1 MLRLNG
7 FQKSRGNSTIKS
19 NLQLPNMSLTQF
31 SMVEEL
37 AFLVKDNLPCK
48 HLVLSMED
56 MLVEFLQ
63 KETSLNEVL
72 ELEPMN
78 PYNRLLL
85 HRLADIFG
93 FSHQSTGE
101 GDDRHLVLKRCEET
115 SIPSI
120 LVADLLWEHDDY
132 HSPITSQLLTRLQD
146 SSTGIVI
153 FSANIHILSGTNV
166 ETQSS
171 RVSLEDR
178 EAAYFAARKRIFSTD
193 NADMASLAKERPRNN
208 PVVAQRMI
216 AHALGQRIKQPNNVL
231 NKVKN
236 QSNGQTSLEAH
247 QKSNREQHLDGKLP
261 QNLETEASTN
271 VTVSSAKK
279 HDTKVPVHNLKE
291 ERTGAAKRMFANALR
306 MHPAKDTVLSK
317 GDQSKPTDKS

>member
-1 MLRLNG
+1 
-7 FQKSRGNSTIKS
+7 
-19 NLQLPNMSLTQF
+19 MSLTQF

-93 FSHQSTGE
+93 FSHQSIGE
-101 GDDRHLVLKRCEET
+101 GDDRHLVLKRCEDT

-132 HSPITSQLLTRLQD
+132 HSPITSQLLTRLED
-146 SSTGIVI
+146 GST
-153 FSANIHILSGTNV
+153 GTNV
-166 ETQSS
+166 ETQFS

-178 EAAYFAARKRIFSTD
+178 EAAYLAARKRIFSTE

-208 PVVAQRMI
+208 PIVAQRMI
-216 AHALGQRIKQPNNVL
+216 AHALGQRIKQPNEVF

-236 QSNGQTSLEAH
+236 QSNGQTSLQAH
-247 QKSNREQHLDGKLP
+247 QKSNSEQHLDGKVP
-261 QNLETEASTN
+261 QNLETQASTN

-306 MHPAKDTVLSK
+306 MHPAKETVISK
-317 GDQSKPTDKS
+317 GDQSKPTDKY